1 MLGFR
6 KLSARY
12 YSSNYLLQKQ
22 AALKAAGLD
31 QYDATNLLDD
41 TENDILF

>member
-1 MLGFR
+1 MKYNFF
-6 KLSARY
+6 
-12 YSSNYLLQKQ
+12 QKK

-31 QYDATNLLDD
+31 VRDASNLLDD